1 MAMPKRLHH
10 KKKEEEIK
18 SYHNDPFPPSLHAAL
33 RGLAADTPRDS
44 DCSKEQSSKRR
55 RVEDVDSIPILRENF
70 TISRL
75 TKNGSSEVDQ
85 ITCYDA
91 GRYFTFCFDKGA
103 LTIRSK
109 ANAPFVALG
118 CVLYTNQ
125 SLSDTTRAA
134 LAVLDLSRE
143 DNTQEGA
150 LTVLT
155 TISIDG
161 SDTMHHMHFTLNVNF
176 NAAIY
181 TLRNARQRGLSQ
193 HVLDVLQN
201 HEPNQAGA
209 GENNPILPNA
219 FYGVAFMPGRDSF
232 NDLSTVLIPGLKAT
246 PFPFQKRAVQWL
258 LMREQV
264 KYSGTGPDGSLQLVT
279 HPQSPESVLPF
290 SFDVLDDVD
299 GQRFYV
305 SKLYHIVTRDITPF
319 RQSENSL
326 RGGILAEEMGLGK
339 TVEIISLILTHKRGP
354 YSATE
359 LDMHT
364 NKVVHPTGATLIVA
378 PDTLQNQWIS
388 EFKKHAPDLFVM
400 KYPGIK
406 VWAIDKASNT
416 EQEEESLVGRFISE
430 LTDCDVVITT
440 YSVLQAELHYAVSP
454 PERSM
459 RYEKRHER
467 HTSPLVQIGW
477 WRVCLDEA
485 QQIDSGVSS
494 AAKVAC
500 LIPRVNAWAV
510 TGTPVKDDPNDLWG
524 LLLFLRYEPF
534 ASYQVVWKAL
544 HRTHKT
550 LFGELFNRIAIRH
563 CKRAVRDEL
572 TLPSQKRYLVTM
584 PFTAIEKHHY
594 QSQFR
599 AVIAK
604 AGLSERGAPLNADW
618 DPDDPLVIE
627 FMKKALASL
636 RQMILHPE
644 LGSNERARVVVYK
657 TLTEHLETMIEQS
670 EACIKSHQ
678 RSYLVAKLSR
688 GQLLE
693 NSPRVKDALKIWEE
707 VLEEVEPNVREA
719 REELQRALENA
730 LREQTKDTS
739 NQSDQEPPEEEA
751 LETAKVG
758 DCRRKLRLFLD
769 LQHRAKF
776 FIASAFF
783 QIKSD
788 KTFTQPGSDEFRRL
802 EQREAEG
809 YELAQKIRR
818 ELLQEPL
825 TKASKLMKKLQERA
839 NTQSFVEISE
849 IIPSDIRGIESWQ
862 IAADF
867 EKLGLSLNEQADVVD
882 DLRECVIQLLL
893 KPLVDAEN
901 AEEITGEE
909 YEDSTKVQDHLM
921 VYSLALGAIIA
932 DRQEALTG
940 LVNERIRHETTAAEG
955 MAKQGEGHAPEKLL
969 ELLEIRRDVKP
980 QPSETSLRGII
991 ALLREL
997 STVLRHDASGG
1008 SSRARVELQIVTTQ
1022 LRVMQDILTKQS
1034 KVAASLERD
1043 LEFFT
1048 SAMNARVEFYRQ
1060 LQSISDNVAP
1070 LAPEIRTVPDAS
1082 WGNYLAQEADQK
1094 NKTEHWRSNR
1104 RRLLHMREEGSSPN
1118 DPCAICRGDDFIVGA
1133 ITTCGHKFCRECIVQ
1148 WLRSKHKCPLC
1159 QAFQTPSMISEFN
1172 NRAQVVAKQLSLGP
1186 RSRAGFKQGWGVYL
1200 DIHDDKWC
1208 AIQDVALNGPSYSSK
1223 VDTLVKHLIWLQ
1235 GEDPGAK
1242 SIIFTQFRNF
1252 FRILEQ
1258 ALTEHRIGFA
1268 TFTRSGNRSLEI
1280 KRFKDDP
1287 SVECLLM
1294 DAKAH
1299 SSGLNL
1305 VNASHVFLCEPLLNT
1320 ALELQAIAR
1329 VDRIGQEHETTVW
1342 LYVVEN
1348 TVEENIHALS
1358 DQRRLAHIGGD
1369 NQKGKAKETVD
1380 KGMEDST
1387 LEAANS
1393 RELER
1398 SSWSRLMDKSEEG
1411 ETVDKG
1417 DLWECLFGTAKEV

>member
-1 MAMPKRLHH
+1 MPKALHR
-10 KKKEEEIK
+10 KKKDKEIK
-18 SYHNDPFPPSLHAAL
+18 SYHNDPFPPCLLAAL
-33 RGLAADTPRDS
+33 GGLAADARSSS
-44 DCSKEQSSKRR
+44 DNSKERPSKRR
-55 RVEDVDSIPILRENF
+55 KVGDIDLIPILRENF
-70 TISRL
+70 TLSRPIQ
-75 TKNGSSEVDQ
+75 KCSSQRDSPEVGQ
-85 ITCYDA
+85 ITCNDA
-91 GRYFTFCFDKGA
+91 GRYFTFYFGKGA
-103 LTIRSK
+103 LTIRPKS
-109 ANAPFVALG
+109 NAPFDASV
-118 CVLYTNQ
+118 CVLYTDQ
-125 SLSDTTRAA
+125 SFSDTTLAA
-134 LAVLDLSRE
+134 LAVLHLSRE

-155 TISIDG
+155 TISIDK
-161 SDTMHHMHFTLNVNF
+161 SNTMHHMHFTLNVNF
-176 NAAIY
+176 NTATY
-181 TLRNARQRGLSQ
+181 TLRNARQRSLSQ

-201 HEPNQAGA
+201 HEPNQASA
-209 GENNPILPNA
+209 SENNPILPSA
-219 FYGVAFMPGRDSF
+219 FYGVVFMPDRESF
-232 NDLSTVLIPGLKAT
+232 NDLNTVSIPGLKAT
-246 PFPFQKRAVQWL
+246 LFPFQKRAVQWL

-279 HPQSPESVLPF
+279 RPRPPETVLPL
-290 SFDVLDDVD
+290 SFDALNDVN

-305 SKLYHIVTRDITPF
+305 SDLYHIVTRDITPF
-319 RQSENSL
+319 RESENSL

-339 TVEIISLILTHKRGP
+339 TVEIISLILTHKRDTYP
-354 YSATE
+354 DTE
-359 LDMHT
+359 IDTHT
-364 NKVVHPTGATLIVA
+364 NKVVHPTGATLIVT
-378 PDTLQNQWIS
+378 PDTLQNQWVS

-400 KYPGIK
+400 KYPGMK
-406 VWAIDKASNT
+406 AWANDKALNR
-416 EQEEESLVGRFISE
+416 EHEGESLVNRFISE
-430 LTDCDVVITT
+430 LRGCDVVITT
-440 YSVLQAELHYAVSP
+440 YSVLQTELHYAVAP

-477 WRVCLDEA
+477 WRICLDEA

-534 ASYQVVWKAL
+534 ASYQVTWKAL
-544 HRTHKT
+544 LRTHKT

-563 CKRAVRDEL
+563 SKKAVRDEL
-572 TLPSQKRYLVTM
+572 KLPSQKRCLVTM
-584 PFTAIEKHHY
+584 PFTAIEEHHY
-594 QSQFR
+594 QAQFS
-599 AVIAK
+599 ALVEK
-604 AGLSERGAPLNADW
+604 AGLSEQGVPINVDW

-636 RQMILHPE
+636 RQTVLHPE
-644 LGSNERARVVVYK
+644 LGLNDRARVVVYK
-657 TLTEHLETMIEQS
+657 TLTEHLETMIEHS

-678 RSYLVAKLSR
+678 RSCLVAKLSR

-693 NSPRVKDALKIWEE
+693 NSPRVKEALKIWEE
-707 VLEEVEPNVREA
+707 VLEEVEPIVQEA

-730 LREQTKDTS
+730 QQEQTNPGDREST
-739 NQSDQEPPEEEA
+739 DEEA

-783 QIKSD
+783 QIKTD
-788 KTFTQPGSDEFRRL
+788 IDFTQPGSDEFRSL

-809 YELAQKIRR
+809 YESAQKIRR
-818 ELLQEPL
+818 ELLQDPL
-825 TKASKLMKKLQERA
+825 TKASKLMQKIRERA
-839 NTQSFVEISE
+839 STQSFVEIPD
-849 IIPSDIRGIESWQ
+849 IITSDMHGIESGQ
-862 IAADF
+862 IAANL
-867 EKLGLSLNEQADVVD
+867 EILSASLNEQADVID
-882 DLRECVIQLLL
+882 DLRENVIQLLL

-901 AEEITGEE
+901 EEETTGEE

-921 VYSLALGAIIA
+921 VYSLALGAIIG

-940 LVNERIRHETTAAEG
+940 LVNERIRYETIAAEG

-969 ELLEIRRDVKP
+969 ELLELRREVKP
-980 QPSETSLRGII
+980 QPNETSLRGII
-991 ALLREL
+991 GQLREL
-997 STVLRHDASGG
+997 STGLRHDAFRG

-1022 LRVMQDILTKQS
+1022 LRITQDILTKQS
-1034 KVAASLERD
+1034 KVTTSLERD

-1048 SAMNARVEFYRQ
+1048 SAMNARVDFYRQ

-1070 LAPEIRTVPDAS
+1070 LAPEISAAFDAS
-1082 WGNYLAQEADQK
+1082 WGNYLAQEADLRS
-1094 NKTEHWRSNR
+1094 KTEHWRSSR
-1104 RRLLHMREEGSSPN
+1104 RHPYQ
-1118 DPCAICRGDDFIVGA
+1118 D
-1133 ITTCGHKFCRECIVQ
+1133 TTT
-1148 WLRSKHKCPLC
+1148 L
-1159 QAFQTPSMISEFN
+1159 SEFN
-1172 NRAQVVAKQLSLGP
+1172 NRAPKVAKQLPYLKLGHEQEP
-1186 RSRAGFKQGWGVYL
+1186 KGWGVYSS
-1200 DIHDDKWC
+1200 IHDDKKR
-1208 AIQDVALNGPSYSSK
+1208 AIQNITLDGPSYSTK

-1235 GEDPGAK
+1235 EEDPGAK
-1242 SIIFTQFRNF
+1242 SIIFTQFRTF

-1258 ALTEHRIGFA
+1258 ALTEHHIGFA
-1268 TFTRSGNRSLEI
+1268 TFARSGNRSLEI
-1280 KRFKDDP
+1280 QRFKDDP
-1287 SVECLLM
+1287 TVSCLLM

-1305 VNASHVFLCEPLLNT
+1305 VNASHVFFCEPLLNT

-1348 TVEENIHALS
+1348 TVEENIYALS
-1358 DQRRLAHIGGD
+1358 ERRRLEHIVED
-1369 NQKGKAKETVD
+1369 DPKGKAKETTEEGV
-1380 KGMEDST
+1380 EDSM

-1393 RELER
+1393 RELEQ

-1417 DLWECLFGTAKEV
+1417 DLWECLFGTEV